1 MTEFILFHY
10 VVSGGLTNLFIMVF
24 DLPKHQ
30 YSVEEMSFRMR
41 WPLESSASVIEEI
54 DQTQSNQHINCRR
67 QGIDCDSQGLYW
79 KSSLS
84 NKTGGLISDDHLQ

>member
-30 YSVEEMSFRMR
+30 YSVEEMSFRM
-41 WPLESSASVIEEI
+41 
-54 DQTQSNQHINCRR
+54 
-67 QGIDCDSQGLYW
+67 
-79 KSSLS
+79 K
-84 NKTGGLISDDHLQ
+84 